1 MLKIYEVKL
10 ENVEYWEEV
19 CNLETNEKV
28 FVKKIGKN
36 LSLYLDRYRKIDGG
50 YNYIDMVS
58 GRVIYTK
65 EDSDFIQLFP
75 SGVIIP
81 KENMT
86 RVKDKL
92 DVISDIVFNNEEEYV
107 QISENVL
114 YYSGLCNM
122 VSEELKLDVIPSNLI
137 KEDVRNVKEYGTK
150 RIRKK

>member
-19 CNLETNEKV
+19 CNLETGEKV

-36 LSLYLDRYRKIDGG
+36 FSLYLDRYRKIDDG

-65 EDSDFIQLFP
+65 ENSDFIQLFP

-81 KENMT
+81 KENMI

-92 DVISDIVFNNEEEYV
+92 DVISDIVFNSEEEYV
-107 QISENVL
+107 QVSENVL
-114 YYSGLCNM
+114 YYSGLCNT
-122 VSEELKLDVIPSNLI
+122 VSEELKLDVIPSYLV
-137 KEDVRNVKEYGTK
+137 KDDVRNAKESGTK